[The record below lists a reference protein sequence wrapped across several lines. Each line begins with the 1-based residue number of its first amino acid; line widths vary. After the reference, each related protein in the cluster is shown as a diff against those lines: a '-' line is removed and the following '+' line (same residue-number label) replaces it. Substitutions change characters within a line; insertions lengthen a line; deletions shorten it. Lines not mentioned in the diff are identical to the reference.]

1 MDIYK
6 TNKITT
12 ILCLVLVAG
21 CAGRDPNPVPSYRVG
36 DDSLTCSGIKSEMAY
51 IDTQVAKLIPKSKKT
66 GKNVALGVAGWFLLV
81 PWFFM
86 DFSEAEKIEI
96 RAYQERYLALEQLW
110 EKKSCNEI
118 VASEAGSAD
127 EESAGEES
135 AATDG
140 SKGSVAMRL
149 EVLDALLREE
159 VITQEEYESR
169 RAEILDEI

>member
-1 MDIYK
+1 MSIYRM
-6 TNKITT
+6 NRVST
-12 ILCLVLVAG
+12 ILCLALLVG
-21 CAGRDPNPVPSYRVG
+21 CAGRDPNPVASYRVG
-36 DDSLTCSGIKSEMAY
+36 DETLTCSGIKSEMAY

-110 EKKSCNEI
+110 DKKSCSDT
-118 VASEAGSAD
+118 VASEAGGADDAGDEEAGAAD
-127 EESAGEES
+127 ENAKS
-135 AATDG
+135 
-140 SKGSVAMRL
+140 SVAMRL

-159 VITQEEYESR
+159 AITQEEYDAR